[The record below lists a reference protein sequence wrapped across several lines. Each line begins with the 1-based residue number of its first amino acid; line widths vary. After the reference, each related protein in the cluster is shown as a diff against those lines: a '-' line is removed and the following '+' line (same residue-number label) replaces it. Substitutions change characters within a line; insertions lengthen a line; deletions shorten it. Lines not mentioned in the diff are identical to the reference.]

1 MGFSSNP
8 QVATL
13 SVFAYFFAC
22 LFGRQYLIPRESI
35 NDLVTFDAINVT
47 FTTDDPYKRHSP
59 DMYIPLYTF
68 LEFFLYFGWVKV
80 AETLLNPFGDDDE
93 DFQINYL
100 IDRNF
105 QVSYLIV
112 DEAVTDLE
120 MNDDPYMSK
129 NHNEHCHFDL
139 PPAELP
145 YKEKATCDCFKR
157 IRKGTYK
164 VFGKSTLLLVH

>member
-1 MGFSSNP
+1 M
-8 QVATL
+8 
-13 SVFAYFFAC
+13 
-22 LFGRQYLIPRESI
+22 
-35 NDLVTFDAINVT
+35 
-47 FTTDDPYKRHSP
+47 
-59 DMYIPLYTF
+59 
-68 LEFFLYFGWVKV
+68 

-129 NHNEHCHFDL
+129 NYSEHCHFDL

-145 YKEKATCDCFKR
+145 YKEKATCQCFKR

-164 VFGKSTLLLVH
+164 VFGK